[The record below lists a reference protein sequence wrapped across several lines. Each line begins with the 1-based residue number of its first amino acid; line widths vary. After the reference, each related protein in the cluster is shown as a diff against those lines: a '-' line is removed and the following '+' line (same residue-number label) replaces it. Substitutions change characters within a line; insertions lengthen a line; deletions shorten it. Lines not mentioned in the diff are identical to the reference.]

1 MLRIFSAKNEVDSKY
16 IFMLAFMLALFSSGV
31 PPEIVILHLSRED
44 SFEPYTKV
52 FKKIRNLVSGYRYK
66 FSSAITYSIKNLNIR
81 FLKEF
86 LIRLSQAV
94 TFGDDMIEFLSRE
107 IDFTLS
113 EYNAYSARLI
123 ESMNNF
129 LTIYA
134 TLNSSLT
141 FLVADITIL
150 SLIYSGGTTLII
162 QLTILSLA
170 LLGNLTLVMYLLYR
184 PENYIRYNVIDKFVL
199 TFTISLSIIF
209 SVIYTSYIVLMGTGI
224 VLLGIGLRYRLY
236 ENKINRIERHFLLF
250 IRYFSRNYAIV
261 SNLKESLMA
270 VLRGDLGD
278 VRPLIRRSLNRLNFG
293 IDKEKIFRLIGDESG
308 SILVSMLSKVLYETI
323 SMGGNAMIIGEILSK
338 IGDSVLNIRS
348 RKEQN
353 GRAFETSIY
362 ALQTASAG
370 VSAALISIVGMLN
383 NIFSTQNVST
393 VFSFSEVNI
402 DIISRI
408 FLIILLILS
417 FANGIAITLAYGKSL
432 YVSLYF
438 IGILII
444 LSSISYHIVL
454 ILTGNIFKE
463 LASPSGLLQ
472 TT

>member
-1 MLRIFSAKNEVDSKY
+1 MLGLFNRKSEVDSKY
-16 IFMLAFMLALFSSGV
+16 IFMIAFMLALFSSGV

-44 SFEPYTKV
+44 SFEPYVKAYR
-52 FKKIRNLVSGYRYK
+52 KIRNLVSGYRYK
-66 FSSAITYSIKNLNIR
+66 FSSAINYTIKNLNIKY
-81 FLKEF
+81 LKEF

-107 IDFTLS
+107 IDFSLS

-129 LTIYA
+129 LTVYA

-150 SLIYSGGTTLII
+150 SLIYNGGTALIM
-162 QLTILSLA
+162 QLTILSVA
-170 LLGNLTLVMYLLYR
+170 LLGNLTLVMYLLYK
-184 PENYIRYNVIDKFVL
+184 PENYIRYSTVDKLIL
-199 TFTISLSIIF
+199 TAAISLSIIF
-209 SVIYTSYIVLMGTGI
+209 SVLYTSYITLIIVGAVL
-224 VLLGIGLRYRLY
+224 VGIGLRYRIF
-236 ENKINRIERHFLLF
+236 ENKTANIERYFLLF
-250 IRYFSRNYAIV
+250 VRYFSRNYAIV
-261 SNLKESLMA
+261 SNLRESLMA

-278 VRPLIRRSLNRLNFG
+278 SKPLVKRAINRLNFG
-293 IDKEKIFRLIGDESG
+293 VDKEKIFRLMGEESK
-308 SILVSMLSKVLYETI
+308 SVLVSMLSKVLYETI
-323 SMGGNAMIIGEILSK
+323 SMGGNILVIGEILSK
-338 IGDSVLNIRS
+338 IGDSILNIRS

-393 VFSFSEVNI
+393 VFSFSAVNI

-417 FANGIAITLAYGKSL
+417 FANGVAITLAYGRSI

-438 IGILII
+438 IGILLI
-444 LSSISYHIVL
+444 LSSITYHIVL

-463 LASPSGLLQ
+463 LTSTSGLLQ
-472 TT
+472 TP

>member
-1 MLRIFSAKNEVDSKY
+1 
-16 IFMLAFMLALFSSGV
+16 
-31 PPEIVILHLSRED
+31 
-44 SFEPYTKV
+44 
-52 FKKIRNLVSGYRYK
+52 
-66 FSSAITYSIKNLNIR
+66 
-81 FLKEF
+81 
-86 LIRLSQAV
+86 
-94 TFGDDMIEFLSRE
+94 
-107 IDFTLS
+107 
-113 EYNAYSARLI
+113 
-123 ESMNNF
+123 
-129 LTIYA
+129 
-134 TLNSSLT
+134 
-141 FLVADITIL
+141 
-150 SLIYSGGTTLII
+150 
-162 QLTILSLA
+162 
-170 LLGNLTLVMYLLYR
+170 MYLLYR
-184 PENYIRYNVIDKFVL
+184 PENYIRYNVIDKLLL
-199 TFTISLSIIF
+199 TLAISLSIIF
-209 SVIYTSYIVLMGTGI
+209 SIIYTSYIVLMVTGI
-224 VLLGIGLRYRLY
+224 VLLGVGLRYRIY

-250 IRYFSRNYAIV
+250 IRYFSRNCAIV

-278 VRPLIRRSLNRLNFG
+278 VKPLIKRSLNRLNFG
-293 IDKEKIFRLIGDESG
+293 INKEKIFRLIGDESG
-308 SILVSMLSKVLYETI
+308 SVLVSMLSKVLYETI
-323 SMGGNAMIIGEILSK
+323 SMGGNVMIIGEILSK

-402 DIISRI
+402 DMISRI

-417 FANGIAITLAYGKSL
+417 FTNRIAITLAYCKSL

-463 LASPSGLLQ
+463 LVSPSGLLQ